1 MIALTVA
8 LGVFVGVSLGLL
20 GGGGSILTVPLLAY
34 VGGLDAKHA
43 ITTSLLVVGVT
54 SAVGAIA
61 HMRAGRVRWRVA
73 LPFGAAAMAGAYGG
87 GLLAR
92 FIPAAALLI
101 AFAVVMIAAAIAMLR
116 GRKNTT
122 ASNDAQPL
130 RPVRMAALGVGVG
143 AASGLVGAG
152 GGFLLVPALA
162 LLAGLPMPAAV
173 GTSLVVIAMQSFA
186 GLAGHLANE
195 QIDWRLA
202 AMVTAAA
209 VAGALIG
216 GRLTGMVDPEA
227 LRKLFG
233 WFVLLMASVI
243 LAQETTPAVG
253 AAAAGLTVIAVGGYY
268 TCRRTAHCPLPRLS
282 PRPSRQPWADA
293 CVRPGKHTP
302 TGNVDLDENVGRKP
316 PWLVMK
322 TASPRY

>member
-8 LGVFVGVSLGLL
+8 LAVFVGVSLGLL

-34 VGGLDAKHA
+34 VGGLDAKDA
-43 ITTSLLVVGVT
+43 ITASLLVVGVT

-61 HMRAGRVRWRVA
+61 HMRAGRVRWGVA
-73 LPFGAAAMAGAYGG
+73 LPFGAAAMTGAYGG

-92 FIPAAALLI
+92 FIPGTVLLI
-101 AFAVVMIAAAIAMLR
+101 TFAVIMIAAAIAMLR

-122 ASNDAQPL
+122 GSSAAGPL
-130 RPVRMAALGVGVG
+130 PLVRMAMLGVGVG
-143 AASGLVGAG
+143 TVSGLVGAG

-186 GLAGHLANE
+186 GLAGHLASE
-195 QIDWRLA
+195 QIDWRMA

-209 VAGALIG
+209 VMGALIG
-216 GRLTGMVDPEA
+216 GRLTGMVDPNA

-243 LAQETTPAVG
+243 LAQETTPAVSV
-253 AAAAGLTVIAVGGYY
+253 AAAGLTVIAAGVYV
-268 TCRRTAHCPLPRLS
+268 TCRRTAHCPLRRLIAQA
-282 PRPSRQPWADA
+282 RPVAA
-293 CVRPGKHTP
+293 G
-302 TGNVDLDENVGRKP
+302 
-316 PWLVMK
+316 
-322 TASPRY
+322 